1 MIEDGSGRKSHLGG
15 TESNRLWRETS
26 HQGHAYTYWRF
37 IGALADGMTVQ
48 EVADTY
54 GIPTEAV
61 EGALAFVAEQIADA
75 LMQPAKDVPLE
86 QDVRRLL
93 RTLAKRWL

>member
-1 MIEDGSGRKSHLGG
+1 
-15 TESNRLWRETS
+15 
-26 HQGHAYTYWRF
+26 
-37 IGALADGMTVQ
+37 VQ

-54 GIPTEAV
+54 GIPPEAV
-61 EGALAFVAEQIADA
+61 EGALAFAAEQIADA

-86 QDVRRLL
+86 RDVRRLL

>member
-1 MIEDGSGRKSHLGG
+1 MAVAEKVIWVERKPTVCGG
-15 TESNRLWRETS
+15 KPVIKGTRIPIGVLL
-26 HQGHAYTYWRF
+26 
-37 IGALADGMTVQ
+37 GALADGMTVQ

-54 GIPTEAV
+54 GIPPEAI

>member
-1 MIEDGSGRKSHLGG
+1 MAVVEKVVWVERKPTVCSGKPVIKG
-15 TESNRLWRETS
+15 TRIPIGVLL
-26 HQGHAYTYWRF
+26 
-37 IGALADGMTVQ
+37 GALADGMTVQ

-54 GIPTEAV
+54 SIPPEAV
-61 EGALAFVAEQIADA
+61 EGALAFAAEQIANA

-86 QDVRRLL
+86 RDVRRLL